1 MHTLSGKKQNQTK
14 PVGERRGH
22 SREIRRSRDAAT
34 VELRRAMLLRPRR
47 SAEETRGRPRLRA
60 FACVYAC
67 AYVCEYACEYACVG
81 V

>member
-34 VELRRAMLLRPRR
+34 VQLRRAMLLRPAALQRKPVGDPGSER
-47 SAEETRGRPRLRA
+47 SRVCTRVRT
-60 FACVYAC
+60 CVS
-67 AYVCEYACEYACVG
+67 VRVHVWTCV
-81 V
+81 